1 MYLWGMKF
9 IKLPLFAMA
18 LFAMSCQQAGLT
30 VNIDISNLETLTPDS
45 TNEASRPQ
53 AMLLM
58 RDSAQWDTAAITTL
72 VDGQGVL
79 QVKMDQPRAFYV
91 FIKGLGNPA
100 VGFGQAG
107 NLTLTGDAAS
117 AKFEG
122 NLTGTPE
129 LAAMAAM
136 DSAEGSYREISQAM
150 SPLYRAAQAAQD
162 QVMIDSVLG
171 IYNDAY
177 AVWMDYVKD
186 FAMNQGAL
194 GAYVANLHLFM
205 EDHPILDS
213 ILAQVPEANLEAK
226 AVVALAEQIA
236 TLKRIAVGQPLVDLN
251 QKDTS
256 GVDYAL
262 SDVAINQY
270 LLVDF
275 WASWCAPCRAQNPA
289 LLAVYNDY
297 HEKGFDILGVSFDQ
311 SAPNWIKGI
320 REDQLNWFHMSDLKG
335 WGNSASELYA
345 IRSIPQNLMIGNDGN
360 IAAKNLDPEAL
371 RAWLAERL

>member
-1 MYLWGMKF
+1 
-9 IKLPLFAMA
+9 
-18 LFAMSCQQAGLT
+18 
-30 VNIDISNLETLTPDS
+30 
-45 TNEASRPQ
+45 
-53 AMLLM
+53 
-58 RDSAQWDTAAITTL
+58 
-72 VDGQGVL
+72 
-79 QVKMDQPRAFYV
+79 
-91 FIKGLGNPA
+91 
-100 VGFGQAG
+100 
-107 NLTLTGDAAS
+107 
-117 AKFEG
+117 
-122 NLTGTPE
+122 
-129 LAAMAAM
+129 MAAM

>member
-1 MYLWGMKF
+1 MYLWHMKF
-9 IKLPLFAMA
+9 LKLPLFTMA
-18 LFAMSCQQAGLT
+18 LFAISCQQAGLT
-30 VNIDISNLETLTPDS
+30 VNIDISNLETLTTDTTSEPS
-45 TNEASRPQ
+45 PPQ

-58 RDSAQWDTAAITTL
+58 RDSAQWDTVAITTL
-72 VDGQGVL
+72 IDGQGVL
-79 QVKMDQPRAFYV
+79 HVEMDQPRGFYL
-91 FIKGLGNPA
+91 FIENLGNPVA
-100 VGFGQAG
+100 GFGQAG
-107 NLTLTGDAAS
+107 NLTLTGDAAL
-117 AKFEG
+117 ATFEG

-129 LAAMAAM
+129 LTAMAAM
-136 DSAEGSYREISQAM
+136 DSAEGSYREISQAI

-162 QVMIDSVLG
+162 QVIMDSVLG

-177 AVWMDYVKD
+177 AIWMDYVKD

-194 GAYVANLHLFM
+194 GAYVANRHLYM
-205 EDHPILDS
+205 EDHPTLDS

-226 AVVALAEQIA
+226 AVVALAERIA

-256 GVDYAL
+256 GIDYAL

-311 SAPNWIKGI
+311 SAPNWIKAI

-345 IRSIPQNLMIGNDGN
+345 VRSIPQNLMIGNDGN

>member
-1 MYLWGMKF
+1 MYLWHMKF
-9 IKLPLFAMA
+9 LKLPLFTMA
-18 LFAMSCQQAGLT
+18 LFAISCQQAGLT
-30 VNIDISNLETLTPDS
+30 VNIDISNLETLTTDTTSEPS
-45 TNEASRPQ
+45 PPQ

-58 RDSAQWDTAAITTL
+58 RDSAQWDTVAITTL
-72 VDGQGVL
+72 IDGQGVL
-79 QVKMDQPRAFYV
+79 HVEMDQPRGFYL
-91 FIKGLGNPA
+91 FIENLGNPVA
-100 VGFGQAG
+100 GFGQAG
-107 NLTLTGDAAS
+107 NLTLTGDAAL
-117 AKFEG
+117 ATFEG

-129 LAAMAAM
+129 LTAMAAM
-136 DSAEGSYREISQAM
+136 DSAEGSYREISQAI

-162 QVMIDSVLG
+162 QVIMDSVLG

-194 GAYVANLHLFM
+194 GAYVANRHLYK
-205 EDHPILDS
+205 EDHPTLDS
-213 ILAQVPEANLEAK
+213 IFAQVPEANLEAK
-226 AVVALAEQIA
+226 AVVALAERIA

-256 GVDYAL
+256 GIDYAL

-311 SAPNWIKGI
+311 SAPNWIKAI

-345 IRSIPQNLMIGNDGN
+345 VRSIPQNLMIGNDGN

>member
-1 MYLWGMKF
+1 MKF
-9 IKLPLFAMA
+9 LKLPLFAMA

-30 VNIDISNLETLTPDS
+30 VNIDISNLETLTTDTTSDPS
-45 TNEASRPQ
+45 PQ

-58 RDSAQWDTAAITTL
+58 RDSAQWDTVAITTL
-72 VDGQGVL
+72 IGGQGVL
-79 QVKMDQPRAFYV
+79 HVEMDQPRGFYL
-91 FIKGLGNPA
+91 FIEDLGNPFA
-100 VGFGQAG
+100 GFGQAG
-107 NLTLTGDAAS
+107 NLTLTGDAAL

-122 NLTGTPE
+122 KLTGTPE
-129 LAAMAAM
+129 LTAMAAM
-136 DSAEGSYREISQAM
+136 DSAEGSYREISQAI

-162 QVMIDSVLG
+162 QATMDSVLG

-194 GAYVANLHLFM
+194 GAYVANRHLYM
-205 EDHPILDS
+205 EDYTTLDS
-213 ILAQVPEANLEAK
+213 ILSQVPEANLEAK
-226 AVVALAEQIA
+226 AVVALAERIA

-256 GVDYAL
+256 GIDYAL

-289 LLAVYNDY
+289 LVAVYNDY

-311 SAPNWIKGI
+311 SAPNWIKAI

-345 IRSIPQNLMIGNDGN
+345 VRSIPQNLMIGNDGN

>member
-1 MYLWGMKF
+1 MYLWHMKF
-9 IKLPLFAMA
+9 LKLPLFTMA
-18 LFAMSCQQAGLT
+18 LFAISCQQAGLT
-30 VNIDISNLETLTPDS
+30 VNIDISNLETLTTDTTSEPS
-45 TNEASRPQ
+45 PPQ

-58 RDSAQWDTAAITTL
+58 RDSAQWDTVAITTL
-72 VDGQGVL
+72 IDGQGVL
-79 QVKMDQPRAFYV
+79 HVEMDQPRGFYL
-91 FIKGLGNPA
+91 FIENLGNPVA
-100 VGFGQAG
+100 GFGQAG
-107 NLTLTGDAAS
+107 NLTLTGDAAL
-117 AKFEG
+117 ATFEG

-129 LAAMAAM
+129 LTAMAAM
-136 DSAEGSYREISQAM
+136 DSAEGSYREISQAI

-162 QVMIDSVLG
+162 QVIMDSVLG

-177 AVWMDYVKD
+177 AIWMDYVKD

-194 GAYVANLHLFM
+194 GAYVANRHLYM
-205 EDHPILDS
+205 EDHPTLDS
-213 ILAQVPEANLEAK
+213 VLAQVPEANLEAK
-226 AVVALAEQIA
+226 AVVALAERIA

-256 GVDYAL
+256 GIDYAL

-311 SAPNWIKGI
+311 SAPNWIKAI

-345 IRSIPQNLMIGNDGN
+345 VRSIPQNLMIGNDGN

>member
-1 MYLWGMKF
+1 MYLWHMKF
-9 IKLPLFAMA
+9 LKLPLFTMA
-18 LFAMSCQQAGLT
+18 LFAISCQQAGLT
-30 VNIDISNLETLTPDS
+30 VNIDISNLETLTTDTTSEPS
-45 TNEASRPQ
+45 PPQ

-58 RDSAQWDTAAITTL
+58 RDSAQWDTVAITTL
-72 VDGQGVL
+72 IDGQGVL
-79 QVKMDQPRAFYV
+79 HVEMDQPRGFYL
-91 FIKGLGNPA
+91 FIENLGNPVA
-100 VGFGQAG
+100 GFGQAG
-107 NLTLTGDAAS
+107 NLTLTGDAAL
-117 AKFEG
+117 ATFEG

-129 LAAMAAM
+129 LTAMAAM
-136 DSAEGSYREISQAM
+136 DSAEGSYREISQAI

-162 QVMIDSVLG
+162 QVIMDSVLG

-194 GAYVANLHLFM
+194 GAYVANRHLYM
-205 EDHPILDS
+205 EDHPTLDS

-226 AVVALAEQIA
+226 AVVALAERIA

-256 GVDYAL
+256 GIDYAL

-311 SAPNWIKGI
+311 SAPNWIKAI

-345 IRSIPQNLMIGNDGN
+345 VRSIPQNLMIGNDGN